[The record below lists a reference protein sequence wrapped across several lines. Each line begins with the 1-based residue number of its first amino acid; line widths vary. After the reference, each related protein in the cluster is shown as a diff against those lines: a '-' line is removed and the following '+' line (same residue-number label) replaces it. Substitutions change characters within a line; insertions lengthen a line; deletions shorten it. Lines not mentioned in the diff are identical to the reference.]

1 MKKTITY
8 MTVLSS
14 LALTVSL
21 AACGPG
27 EESQDKKDET
37 SGKEAKLIVWEDI
50 EKGEGIKDIVSK
62 FEQDNGVDVKIVEKP
77 YAKQIEDLRLDG
89 PAGTGPDLLTMPGDQ
104 IGTAV
109 TEGIIMEMDVPK
121 EIQAIYTDVALD
133 SQKVDGKLYGV
144 PKAVET
150 TVLYYNKKLV
160 SEEKLPKT
168 LEEWYALSKKTA
180 TGQSFGFLALFDQ
193 IYYAQS
199 VLSGYG
205 GYIFKQDGQGKYQT
219 KEVGLGN
226 TGAIEGAT
234 YIQKFYK
241 EKLFPAGIIGE
252 QGINV
257 LESLFTEGK
266 AAAIISGPWN
276 VEPFTKAGIDFGITK
291 LPELENGKNMSS
303 FIGVKS
309 YNVSAY
315 SKQSELAG
323 KLALYLTNAENSKK
337 RFEITKEVPAVSALA
352 EDPAVTKSPA
362 AQAVAEQSKFSELTP
377 NVPEMNEV
385 WKPVDAA
392 LQTIATGKAE
402 PEAAM
407 KQAVKTID
415 GQIKAKHGTK

>member
-27 EESQDKKDET
+27 EESQKKDET
-37 SGKEAKLIVWEDI
+37 SGKEAKLVVWEDI

-62 FEQDNGVDVKIVEKP
+62 FEQDNGVDVKVVEKP

-109 TEGIIMEMDVPK
+109 TEGIIKEMDVPK
-121 EIQAIYTDVALD
+121 EVQSIYTDVALD

-205 GYIFKQDGQGKYQT
+205 GYIFKQDDQGKYQT
-219 KEVGLGN
+219 NRVGLGN

-315 SKQSELAG
+315 SKQSEMAN

-352 EDPAVTKSPA
+352 QDPAVTKSPA

-377 NVPEMNEV
+377 NIPEMNEV

-402 PEAAM
+402 PAAAM

-415 GQIKAKHGTK
+415 GQIEAKHGAK